1 MKNIKRIYQIFKNIL
16 PETVNFKLIYLMA
29 VLYSILETASILIFS
44 YIGID
49 KAFEEKSIPIFII
62 TIITVFSI
70 QILTN
75 ITFAIA
81 FSQGNK
87 MTREI
92 NLKTREKLF
101 KKTIDLDKEYHS
113 THPTGA
119 TINTLIGDVEII
131 SEGFFWP
138 SLYMVIH
145 AIEIISAL
153 IICMIINIRLS
164 CILLVLGP
172 IILILSRLVFK
183 GLTKIDDARREA
195 RKRRLSHINDG
206 IMGIKTIKTLNLE
219 EKNNKEYRQLVRN
232 FNRLQIKKFNH
243 LQLLWRV
250 VDVLNFVASGILFYL
265 SYNEFISL
273 SLSYGQLYLFFSL
286 FERCIFSIT
295 GISDNFESFSD
306 VVVCAEKI
314 NNLLER
320 KPLVQDKEGINPNPE
335 NLKGKIEFKNV
346 NFKYPKGEQVLT
358 DFSLVIK
365 PKQKVA
371 LVGRTG
377 SGKSTIASLIYRF
390 YEPTK
395 GQILFDDKDYL
406 DLPQQFIRGNI
417 GFILQDAMLFDD
429 SILNNIRYGKQ
440 DATLEEVIDV
450 CKKVGLDEVIEKAKD
465 KYDTRVGEGGLLLS
479 NGQKQLVAF
488 ARVLLR
494 NPDIIILDEATSSVD
509 SKTEQL
515 IQECIN
521 TQFKDKTCIFIAH
534 RLSTIKDVDNIIYL
548 DKGKIIEQGSH
559 EELIKLKQ
567 KYYKLYTN
575 QFYTKLLNE
584 ELNRKEVL
592 N

>member
-1 MKNIKRIYQIFKNIL
+1 M
-16 PETVNFKLIYLMA
+16 
-29 VLYSILETASILIFS
+29 
-44 YIGID
+44 
-49 KAFEEKSIPIFII
+49 
-62 TIITVFSI
+62 
-70 QILTN
+70 
-75 ITFAIA
+75 
-81 FSQGNK
+81 
-87 MTREI
+87 
-92 NLKTREKLF
+92 
-101 KKTIDLDKEYHS
+101 
-113 THPTGA
+113 
-119 TINTLIGDVEII
+119 
-131 SEGFFWP
+131 
-138 SLYMVIH
+138 
-145 AIEIISAL
+145 
-153 IICMIINIRLS
+153 
-164 CILLVLGP
+164 
-172 IILILSRLVFK
+172 
-183 GLTKIDDARREA
+183 
-195 RKRRLSHINDG
+195 
-206 IMGIKTIKTLNLE
+206 
-219 EKNNKEYRQLVRN
+219 
-232 FNRLQIKKFNH
+232 
-243 LQLLWRV
+243 
-250 VDVLNFVASGILFYL
+250 ASGILFYL

-346 NFKYPKGEQVLT
+346 NLKYPKGEQVLT